1 MDVEPSGLDAEPDG
15 EFDSGIRK
23 RRRGRTRG
31 PARHDSA
38 PVTDGIDT
46 TADEVQSTESASR
59 HFVRASRTAGSWFR
73 KMDRDPAVVAALR
86 RARRSLPGDPYFGDP
101 LSTSGFGGA
110 SAVARAADRLVTDRD
125 TAVREFGFGA
135 LQIWQA
141 FTEKVSKQPANREV
155 TLVFTDLVG
164 FSGWALE
171 AGDEATLKLLR
182 RVASVSEPPLLS
194 AGGQVVK
201 RMGDGIMAVFDDPV
215 TALRAIIPAREAL
228 KNVEI
233 QGYTPVMRIGIHTG
247 TPQRI
252 GSDWL
257 GVDVNIAARVM
268 ESAAKGGLAIS
279 QPALAKV
286 PLAFL
291 DHMGLTPTPVRR
303 PLFSSRP
310 AGVPED
316 MKMYLLETRRQLPAS
331 GDDGRV

>member
-1 MDVEPSGLDAEPDG
+1 
-15 EFDSGIRK
+15 
-23 RRRGRTRG
+23 
-31 PARHDSA
+31 
-38 PVTDGIDT
+38 
-46 TADEVQSTESASR
+46 
-59 HFVRASRTAGSWFR
+59 
-73 KMDRDPAVVAALR
+73 MDRDPAVVAALR

-215 TALRAIIPAREAL
+215 TALRAIIPARDAL

-233 QGYTPVMRIGIHTG
+233 QGYTPVMRIGIHAG

-268 ESAAKGGLAIS
+268 
-279 QPALAKV
+279 
-286 PLAFL
+286 
-291 DHMGLTPTPVRR
+291 
-303 PLFSSRP
+303 
-310 AGVPED
+310 
-316 MKMYLLETRRQLPAS
+316 
-331 GDDGRV
+331 

>member
-1 MDVEPSGLDAEPDG
+1 MDIEPSGLDAEPDR
-15 EFDSGIRK
+15 EYDSGIRK

-31 PARHDSA
+31 PVRHDLA
-38 PVTDGIDT
+38 
-46 TADEVQSTESASR
+46 AESADNAVPAEDSDATEPTSR
-59 HFVRASRTAGSWFR
+59 QIARASRTAGDWFR
-73 KMDRDPAVVAALR
+73 KMDRDPTVVAAVR

-125 TAVREFGFGA
+125 TAFREFGFGA

-182 RVASVSEPPLLS
+182 RVASVAEPPMLN

-215 TALRAIIPAREAL
+215 TALHAVIPAREAL
-228 KNVEI
+228 RNVEI
-233 QGYTPVMRIGIHTG
+233 QGYTPLMRIGIHTG

-268 ESAAKGGLAIS
+268 ESATKGGLAIS

-286 PLAFL
+286 PLVLL
-291 DHMGLTPTPVRR
+291 DHLGLTPTPVRR

-310 AGVPED
+310 AGVPEN
-316 MKMYLLETRRQLPAS
+316 MKMYLLETRRELPAA
-331 GDDGRV
+331 GDDGRI

>member
-31 PARHDSA
+31 PVRHDSA
-38 PVTDGIDT
+38 QVTDGIDT
-46 TADEVQSTESASR
+46 TADEVQSTESASH
-59 HFVRASRTAGSWFR
+59 HFARASRTAGSWFR

-194 AGGQVVK
+194 AG
-201 RMGDGIMAVFDDPV
+201 
-215 TALRAIIPAREAL
+215 AR
-228 KNVEI
+228 
-233 QGYTPVMRIGIHTG
+233 
-247 TPQRI
+247 
-252 GSDWL
+252 
-257 GVDVNIAARVM
+257 
-268 ESAAKGGLAIS
+268 
-279 QPALAKV
+279 
-286 PLAFL
+286 
-291 DHMGLTPTPVRR
+291 
-303 PLFSSRP
+303 
-310 AGVPED
+310 
-316 MKMYLLETRRQLPAS
+316 
-331 GDDGRV
+331 

>member
-1 MDVEPSGLDAEPDG
+1 M
-15 EFDSGIRK
+15 
-23 RRRGRTRG
+23 
-31 PARHDSA
+31 
-38 PVTDGIDT
+38 
-46 TADEVQSTESASR
+46 
-59 HFVRASRTAGSWFR
+59 
-73 KMDRDPAVVAALR
+73 AALR

-215 TALRAIIPAREAL
+215 TALRAIIPARDAL

-310 AGVPED
+310 AGVPEN
-316 MKMYLLETRRQLPAS
+316 MKMYLLETRRQLPAP

>member
-1 MDVEPSGLDAEPDG
+1 
-15 EFDSGIRK
+15 
-23 RRRGRTRG
+23 
-31 PARHDSA
+31 
-38 PVTDGIDT
+38 
-46 TADEVQSTESASR
+46 
-59 HFVRASRTAGSWFR
+59 
-73 KMDRDPAVVAALR
+73 MDRDPAVVAALR

-215 TALRAIIPAREAL
+215 TALRAIIPARDAL

-233 QGYTPVMRIGIHTG
+233 QGYTPVMRIGIHAG

-310 AGVPED
+310 AGVPEN
-316 MKMYLLETRRQLPAS
+316 MKMYLLETRRQLPAP